1 MGQPILALTPI
12 HNDVSLVRN
21 ALRRCLSNKLKAEDV
36 TFLELFSR
44 ILIGRKDCP
53 DEISRTLER
62 GIDVEWE
69 DIYDLVNPFGDT
81 RGRSFNSV
89 WTFDLDKDVLFLT
102 EHDKLCSAPL
112 SLARDRLLT
121 LDDFE
126 LVRSPTEEIVEEIT
140 VPAPYWDFQFDFDQ
154 RKKAFLGRILRDFG
168 HTWRHLLRREINN
181 TTFMKLAYAVI
192 WIISMD
198 FGLVERTGFEHV
210 GGRGGRYVGAADLS
224 RWDAPDKAIVQVG
237 SRWFVLARYIRKGL
251 AMIREH
257 MGSLAAIAETT
268 TGTASYAILT
278 LRQIVCCKVHEGDL
292 VYTRPEPLFS
302 DTPSSD
308 SAIDLILFASDI
320 RQVEPKPC
328 RLNCLPVEIQ
338 DRILLGAATRSF
350 AAAKLGVEFSLGPPL
365 SWAYQRR
372 KIKLEEVLRHRT
384 EASPVESQI
393 VLNGVMSSLSYKC
406 EAVPIGFKV
415 DRSSLPAPPRLTVAV
430 PSP

>member
-1 MGQPILALTPI
+1 MDQPILALTPI

-21 ALRRCLSNKLKAEDV
+21 ALRRCLSNRLKAEDV

-44 ILIGRKDCP
+44 ILIGRKNCP

-62 GIDVEWE
+62 GIDLEWE
-69 DIYDLVNPFGDT
+69 DVYDLVNPFGDT

-89 WTFDLDKDVLFLT
+89 WTFDLDKDVLFLKK
-102 EHDKLCSAPL
+102 HDKLCSAPL

-140 VPAPYWDFQFDFDQ
+140 VPAPYWDLQLDVDQ
-154 RKKAFLGRILRDFG
+154 RKKALLGRILRDF
-168 HTWRHLLRREINN
+168 
-181 TTFMKLAYAVI
+181 
-192 WIISMD
+192 
-198 FGLVERTGFEHV
+198 VERTGFEHV
-210 GGRGGRYVGAADLS
+210 GGRGGRY
-224 RWDAPDKAIVQVG
+224 APDKAIVQVG
-237 SRWFVLARYIRKGL
+237 SRWFVLARDIRKGL

-278 LRQIVCCKVHEGDL
+278 LRQIVCCKVHDGDL

-308 SAIDLILFASDI
+308 SAIDLILFVSDI
-320 RQVEPKPC
+320 HQVEPKPC

-338 DRILLGAATRSF
+338 DRILLDAATRSF
-350 AAAKLGVEFSLGPPL
+350 AAAKLAAG
-365 SWAYQRR
+365 QRR
-372 KIKLEEVLRHRT
+372 KIKLEVVLRHQT

-393 VLNGVMSSLSYKC
+393 VLNGVMSSLPYKC

-430 PSP
+430 PSPYSFGSAGSGQHHDAQG